1 MEEILSTHTQGSLYW
16 TNYGNGW
23 KHLHAYNGHEHTTH
37 TLHAHTYMLMQP
49 LVLSVRSCGFV
60 TRGLEGFRGRQLVVL
75 QGAELSRAE
84 PSWAERGGQRFWR
97 VSVYPWKHPQRDP
110 HPQRPRGEMRN
121 KMFWGWKNTGGWRA
135 GRATRWICDG
145 CVCDDYR
152 HHHHHNNPTRLEVM
166 CLQMKFRDWCE
177 GNTGKQQEVS
187 YCSVW
192 HGRINAGQPFF
203 GGASSR
209 KRNNNC
215 HQHDVWINM
224 YQKYCIVYNTNR

>member
-1 MEEILSTHTQGSLYW
+1 MAESVYTHTMDMN
-16 TNYGNGW
+16 TP
-23 KHLHAYNGHEHTTH
+23 HTHCT
-37 TLHAHTYMLMQP
+37 HTYMLMQP

-84 PSWAERGGQRFWR
+84 PSWAELSWARRPAFLESQR
-97 VSVYPWKHPQRDP
+97 VSMETSPAWPTSTASKRRDEK
-110 HPQRPRGEMRN
+110 QNVLGL
-121 KMFWGWKNTGGWRA
+121 KKKNTGGWRA

-152 HHHHHNNPTRLEVM
+152 HHHHRNNPTRLEVM
-166 CLQMKFRDWCE
+166 CLQMKFRERCE

-192 HGRINAGQPFF
+192 RGRINAERPFF
-203 GGASSR
+203 WNASSR
-209 KRNNNC
+209 KQHNNC

-224 YQKYCIVYNTNR
+224 YKKKTIFYNINR